1 MIATLISSAAIVL
14 LLMGLFAP
22 FETLGWWAGWYGEK
36 PGDRKLLSDAPIPS
50 SEAKVFVV
58 YLTGIGGTSPTEYS
72 KFEYGLLDGLAEHI
86 QGGEI
91 VDDVF
96 PYATS
101 NQALTG
107 QRVFSWFWRRLRGLR
122 GRGRLSAIAFLI
134 NIRNLWQVLVSSDNR
149 FGPLYNYAMAQH
161 VLGKLLEH
169 GYRMQSGVPIALIG
183 YSGGGQIA
191 VGAAPLLKE
200 TTRAPVHVVSLG
212 GVMSSSENIM
222 DLDSLT
228 HLYGANDKT
237 QRLGSIMFPQRW
249 PFLPWTS
256 WNRARREG
264 IITRVLVGPMVHTG
278 ERSYLDPVAKMEDGQ
293 SYLDKTLEVITTAV
307 RTQMGREGAAQDTLG
322 GDTHRAR

>member
-1 MIATLISSAAIVL
+1 MIATLITSAAIVL
-14 LLMGLFAP
+14 VAMGLFAP

-36 PGDRKLLSDAPIPS
+36 PGEDKLPGEANIPG

-72 KFEYGLLDGLAEHI
+72 RFEHGLLDGLAAHI
-86 QGGEI
+86 PDGEM

-96 PYATS
+96 PYAAS
-101 NQALTG
+101 NRALTG
-107 QRVFSWFWRRLRGLR
+107 QRVFSWFWRRLKGLR
-122 GRGRLSAIAFLI
+122 GRGRLSTIAFLI
-134 NIRNLWQVLVSSDNR
+134 NIRNLWQVLVSSDAR

-161 VLGKLLEH
+161 VLGKLIEH
-169 GYRMQSGVPIALIG
+169 GYPRRSGIPIALIG

-200 TTRAPVHVVSLG
+200 ATRAPVHVVSLG

-228 HLYGANDKT
+228 HLYGANDVT
-237 QRLGSIMFPQRW
+237 QRLGYIIFPQRW

-256 WNRARREG
+256 WNRARRDG

-278 ERSYLDPVAKMEDGQ
+278 PKSYLDPVTQMENGQ
-293 SYLDKTLEVITTAV
+293 SYLARTLEAITAAV
-307 RTQMGREGAAQDTLG
+307 NLQTKREDAPEDTRK
-322 GDTHRAR
+322 TN